1 MYSAPVGLKKIK
13 FHLLYSRVFAE
24 YHILEVCEK
33 VQITFVVDLRT
44 TVYISLPYNYFLWFI
59 VYTILGFGKFFI
71 PLCHSDDYYGEL
83 DFNG

>member
-13 FHLLYSRVFAE
+13 FHLLDSCVFAE

-44 TVYISLPYNYFLWFI
+44 SKYISLP
-59 VYTILGFGKFFI
+59 
-71 PLCHSDDYYGEL
+71 
-83 DFNG
+83 